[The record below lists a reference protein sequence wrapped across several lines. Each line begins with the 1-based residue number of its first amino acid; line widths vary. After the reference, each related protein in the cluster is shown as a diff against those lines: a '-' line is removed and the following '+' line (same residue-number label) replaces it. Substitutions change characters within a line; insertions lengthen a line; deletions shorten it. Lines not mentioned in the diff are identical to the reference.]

1 MGRNRSFPR
10 REFACGVALCFR
22 SNHFSRALYRY
33 LRQVSALY
41 SRLTGAASIHLCVR
55 YFIPCPERQLVGL
68 VAHVLQVVL
77 HMGERARVFCFSLV
91 TLLTKL
97 PNQSYIDP
105 SCLSCHVMH
114 SSRRQE
120 LHDCCMTIASNSQT
134 SSCCCA
140 REHQSSGGD
149 AR

>member
-1 MGRNRSFPR
+1 MFPANKFSKQAVPYEMGGRAGSP
-10 REFACGVALCFR
+10 VVK
-22 SNHFSRALYRY
+22 SNNTSPLP
-33 LRQVSALY
+33 Y
-41 SRLTGAASIHLCVR
+41 S
-55 YFIPCPERQLVGL
+55 IPVV

-77 HMGERARVFCFSLV
+77 HVVERARVFCYSLV

-105 SCLSCHVMH
+105 SCLSYHVMH